1 MKLERLRG
9 RVPLIAV
16 ILLALLCLLIL
27 GFACACL
34 SDHPMQALQQA
45 LSSVQVAPAL
55 IEVWSLLA
63 LVALGASRI
72 VASAVAARA
81 RAPSAANLQRFL
93 L

>member
-1 MKLERLRG
+1 M
-9 RVPLIAV
+9 PLIAV

-45 LSSVQVAPAL
+45 LGSVQVAPPL

-63 LVALGASRI
+63 LVALGASLL
-72 VASAVAARA
+72 VASTVAARA
-81 RAPSAANLQRFL
+81 RAPSPANLERFL